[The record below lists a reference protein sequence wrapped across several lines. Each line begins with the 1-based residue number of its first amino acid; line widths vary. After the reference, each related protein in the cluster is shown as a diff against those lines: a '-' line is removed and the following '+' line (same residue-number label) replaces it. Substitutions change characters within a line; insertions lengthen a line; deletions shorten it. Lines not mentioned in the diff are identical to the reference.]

1 MNLKP
6 FLRSAQRFALENSP
20 SILTALG
27 VAGTVTTA
35 VLTGRAAYS
44 SAFLLQEAWN
54 NRPQMQ
60 GEDLEPLTK
69 KEELQLVWK
78 EFIPPVVV
86 GAITLTAIIGANRVG
101 ARKAAAMAA
110 AFKISE
116 KMAEEYRAKVIEH
129 IGDKKEEMVRSEVL
143 KDRLQRFDGVETIIL
158 GDGEILFYDSWSDRA
173 FRSTID
179 RVEAAVNQVN
189 FEINRNWSVSLTEF
203 YDFIGLKKTAVSD
216 DFGWNTD
223 QLLEPYYTACLLDDG
238 KPAREIRFATQPFQK
253 FNKIG

>member
-44 SAFLLQEAWN
+44 SASLLENALIEKRQTD
-54 NRPQMQ
+54 RGM
-60 GEDLEPLTK
+60 LTP
-69 KEELQLVWK
+69 KEKVATCWK

-129 IGDKKEEMVRSEVL
+129 MGDKKEEMVRSEVL